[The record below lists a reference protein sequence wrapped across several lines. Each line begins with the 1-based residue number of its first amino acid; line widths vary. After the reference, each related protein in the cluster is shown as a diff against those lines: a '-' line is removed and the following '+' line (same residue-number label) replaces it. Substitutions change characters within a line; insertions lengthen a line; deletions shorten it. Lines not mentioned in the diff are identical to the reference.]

1 MAYARKTKKNMVFS
15 KQKGAKSSSLH
26 PHLLILLHFSR
37 KHRNFHTKADY
48 FRSTFDLKTS
58 ARCDAM
64 KGKEEQLQKAD
75 QTTFLRARTRT
86 QQVSIFTFTLHHTE

>member
-1 MAYARKTKKNMVFS
+1 MLAKLKKNMVFS

-75 QTTFLRARTRT
+75 QTTSLRARTRT
-86 QQVSIFTFTLHHTE
+86 QRISFFAFTLHHTE